1 MALHV
6 RIEGAD
12 AKGSKHTL
20 DSEMQEANS
29 RPIKKL
35 KSELNADD
43 HGDLLAESLHANNVK
58 LDGAKDSSQYTE
70 ASNVIAGEGK
80 VVGTSSLKT
89 EANEA
94 KAKVLDA
101 SRNLTVGRAKTDKSN
116 ESAGSAPHTKREH
129 SGPEGSLGA
138 RKRSSGLKPSSET
151 ADESLKSNDTARNHV
166 TASYQRKSVASVV
179 RSTSTPGIMS
189 KSSESYM
196 SATAQNSS
204 GHSRPELS
212 DSSQGTMI
220 ENASADKL
228 ERAEK
233 CGRPKKLVREPSRSG
248 SLAKIPENSKLSNAS
263 DPKKPSSDS
272 KDASIHSSSKV
283 PSGSNVASSHVSIEC
298 ASPPPAEGTSSIQS
312 KSVASAVPGKA
323 EKSGCNLSSRGH
335 VTSTASPAPS
345 NVPATLSDEE
355 V

>member
-6 RIEGAD
+6 RIDGAD
-12 AKGSKHTL
+12 AKGSKHSL
-20 DSEMQEANS
+20 DSEIEEANS
-29 RPIKKL
+29 RPNKKL
-35 KSELNADD
+35 KNELNADD
-43 HGDLLAESLHANNVK
+43 RGDLLAESLHADNVK
-58 LDGAKDSSQYTE
+58 LDGVKASSQHTE
-70 ASNVIAGEGK
+70 SSNVIAGEGK
-80 VVGTSSLKT
+80 VVGTSTLKT

-101 SRNLTVGRAKTDKSN
+101 SRNISVGRAKTDKSN
-116 ESAGSAPHTKREH
+116 ESAGSAHHTKREH

-151 ADESLKSNDTARNHV
+151 ADELLKSNDTTRNHA
-166 TASYQRKSVASVV
+166 TASYQRKAGASVV
-179 RSTSTPGIMS
+179 RSTSTSGIMS

-196 SATAQNSS
+196 AATAQNSS

-212 DSSQGTMI
+212 DSSQGTMT

-233 CGRPKKLVREPSRSG
+233 CVRPKKLVRESSRSG
-248 SLAKIPENSKLSNAS
+248 SLAKIPENSKLSS

-272 KDASIHSSSKV
+272 KDASIHTSSKV
-283 PSGSNVASSHVSIEC
+283 PSGSNVASSHVSSEC
-298 ASPPPAEGTSSIQS
+298 ASPPPAEGASSVQS

-323 EKSGCNLSSRGH
+323 EKSACSLSSSRGH
-335 VTSTASPAPS
+335 VSSTASPAPS